1 MKISRYTFILDSNER
16 YYLYNSLSNALVEVD
31 HETYSF
37 LKEHEAGGMPVDE
50 SSIDKTLWQML
61 TEKRFLC
68 ETQEDELLFYKA
80 SVQSLREQ
88 RDFMHLTVVPTM
100 DCCFRCFY
108 CFEHTKNRKYMSE
121 EVMDSIVQYVK
132 SLPELKRML
141 LTWFGGEPLMAQ
153 PLISQFFRKLRASFD
168 GDIQSDIITTGYH
181 IDRNTVDL
189 FRETGISSVQITL
202 DGCKESHNKIKYT
215 DGCSDVYSK
224 TIENSKMLADAL
236 PDINIVFRVN
246 ITKENAGEYPEVF
259 KTLFS
264 IFEGKRISVCP
275 AIVKNSVPPCDGN
288 KDKGSDSIYFT
299 NTEFTDYIIDL
310 LYKFGIHTP
319 FIRYPGNQLCECA
332 IRDKMAMAFDPEGYA
347 YKCWEKIGDTRYAI
361 GKLDGKG
368 NLSEL
373 NITELNRE
381 LYGADPLSSPVCT
394 RCKYLPICNGGCPID
409 RIQNEFEG
417 YTNELCAYYKG
428 RIKEFMEAHIKLR
441 EAGYNNR

>member
-1 MKISRYTFILDSNER
+1 MTISRYTFILDSNGR
-16 YYLYNSLSNALVEVD
+16 YYLYNSLSNALVETD

-37 LKEHEAGGMPVDE
+37 LKEHETGGTPVDE
-50 SSIDKTLWQML
+50 SFLDESLRQML

-108 CFEHTKNRKYMSE
+108 CFEHTKSRKYMSE
-121 EVMDSIVQYVK
+121 EVMDSIVEYVK
-132 SLPELKRML
+132 NLSGLRRML

-153 PLISQFFRKLRASFD
+153 PLISRFYRKLRSSFT

-181 IDRNTVDL
+181 IDGDTVDL

-202 DGCKESHNKIKYT
+202 DGGRESHNRVKFT
-215 DGCSDVYSK
+215 DGCNDVFSR
-224 TIENSKMLADAL
+224 TIENAGLLAEEL

-246 ITKENAGEYPEVF
+246 VTKKNAAEYPEVF
-259 KTLFS
+259 RTLYSTFK
-264 IFEGKRISVCP
+264 GKNISVSP
-275 AIVKNSVPPCDGN
+275 AIVRDRRPPCQGGMS
-288 KDKGSDSIYFT
+288 KDDSIYFS
-299 NTEFTDYIIDL
+299 NDEFTDFIIGL
-310 LYKFGIHTP
+310 LYKSGIHTP

-332 IRDKMAMAFDPEGYA
+332 VRDKMAMAFDPEGYA
-347 YKCWEKIGDTRYAI
+347 YKCWEKIGDTRYAV
-361 GKLDGKG
+361 GRLNGKG
-368 NLSEL
+368 VLEDM
-373 NITELNRE
+373 NIRELNRE

-394 RCKYLPICNGGCPID
+394 KCKYLPICNGGCPID

-417 YTNELCAYYKG
+417 YSNELCAYYKG